1 MPIRDHI
8 VLFING
14 QRHEVRGDAAW
25 MTLTDYLRLT
35 LRLTGTKVVCA
46 EGDCGSCTVSVGRP
60 AGGAV
65 DYTTVCGCILR
76 LIQLD
81 ATHIVT
87 IEGLAYDGGLNPVQ
101 SAMVQCN
108 ASQCGFCTPGFV
120 VTMHQLLQDG
130 KKSDP
135 DVRRKLTGN
144 LCRCTGYDAI
154 LDAAKQCDVGTI
166 RPLNTLYPDADLLPL
181 LLALHATPV
190 TIEANG
196 RTFNKPTSVADAV
209 AFRAANADSILL
221 AGGTDLGVLMNKR
234 KIDPKMILSTAA
246 LPGFTAV
253 DVTTDTIAVGGGAT
267 HDTVQRAMK
276 ATMPDYFGYLEW
288 FGSPQ
293 VRQAGTLAGNLA
305 TGSPIGDSLPPL
317 CVLNAEVELTGP
329 AGVRR
334 VNLNDFYTGYRQTVA
349 RPDEL
354 ITRVLIPRPKTGEHL
369 KLYKVSKR
377 RDLDISTVS
386 MAVWM
391 KLARHDRG
399 TGVPPVS
406 AAEETRAGR
415 PCHVIDDIRIAFGG
429 VAATVLRL
437 RKTEAALKG
446 KPFTADTFDAVRDSV
461 LGEIT
466 PLSDVRGGADYRNLV
481 GQNLLPRMFVE
492 MTTAHD
498 AAAHASASNG
508 SVNGKA
514 H

>member
-1 MPIRDHI
+1 MSTRDHI

-14 QRHEVRGDAAW
+14 RRHEVRGDDAW

-60 AGGAV
+60 AGDKV

-81 ATHIVT
+81 ATHVVT
-87 IEGLAYDGGLNPVQ
+87 VEGLDYDGGLNPVQ

-120 VTMHQLLQDG
+120 VTLHQLLQDG
-130 KKSDP
+130 KKTDQ

-154 LDAAKQCDVGTI
+154 LDAAKQCDVGSI
-166 RPLNTLYPDADLLPL
+166 RPLNTLYPDADVLPSL
-181 LLALHATPV
+181 IALHATPV
-190 TIEANG
+190 KVESSG
-196 RTFNKPTSVADAV
+196 RTFYKPTSVADTV
-209 AFRAANADSILL
+209 AFRAAHADSVLL

-234 KIDPKMILSTAA
+234 KIDPKTIVSTAA

-253 DVTTDTIAVGGGAT
+253 DVTPDAIVVGGGAT
-267 HDTVQRAMK
+267 HDAVQRALK

-317 CVLNAEVELTGP
+317 CVLNAEVELTGTG
-329 AGVRR
+329 GVRR
-334 VNLNDFYTGYRQTVA
+334 VNLNDFYTGYRQTVMTS
-349 RPDEL
+349 DEL
-354 ITRVLIPRPKTGEHL
+354 ITRVVVPRPKPGESL

-386 MAVWM
+386 MAVWL
-391 KLARHDRG
+391 KLSG
-399 TGVPPVS
+399 PT
-406 AAEETRAGR
+406 
-415 PCHVIDDIRIAFGG
+415 IDDIRIAYGG

-446 KPFTADTFDAVRDSV
+446 KPFTADTFDAVRDAV

-466 PLSDVRGGADYRNLV
+466 PLSDVRGSADYRNLV

-508 SVNGKA
+508 QMNGKA
-514 H
+514 AH

>member
-1 MPIRDHI
+1 MPVRDHI

-14 QRHEVRGDAAW
+14 RRHEVSGDAAW

-60 AGGAV
+60 VGDTV

-81 ATHIVT
+81 ATHVVT
-87 IEGLAYDGGLNPVQ
+87 VEGLAYDGGLNPVQ

-120 VTMHQLLQDG
+120 VALHQLLQDG
-130 KKSDP
+130 KKSDQ

-154 LDAAKQCDVGTI
+154 LDAAKQCDVATI
-166 RPLNTLYPDADLLPL
+166 RPLNTLYPDTAFLPTL
-181 LLALHATPV
+181 IALHATPV
-190 TIEANG
+190 KIEAGG
-196 RTFNKPTSVADAV
+196 RTFYKPTSVADAV
-209 AFRAANADSILL
+209 TYRAAHADSVLL

-234 KIDPKMILSTAA
+234 KIDPKTIVSTAA

-253 DVTTDTIAVGGGAT
+253 EVNDDHLAVGGGAT
-267 HDTVQRAMK
+267 HDAVQRAMK
-276 ATMPDYFGYLEW
+276 VTMPDYFGYLEW

-317 CVLNAEVELTGP
+317 CVLNAEVELTGSG
-329 AGVRR
+329 GVRR
-334 VNLNDFYTGYRQTVA
+334 VNLNDFYTGYRQTVMQ
-349 RPDEL
+349 PDEL
-354 ITRVLIPRPKTGEHL
+354 ISRVLIPRPKAGERL

-386 MAVWM
+386 MAVWL
-391 KLARHDRG
+391 KLAG
-399 TGVPPVS
+399 QTI
-406 AAEETRAGR
+406 E
-415 PCHVIDDIRIAFGG
+415 DIRIAYGG

-446 KPFTADTFDAVRDSV
+446 KPFTVGTFDAVRDSV

-466 PLSDVRGGADYRNLV
+466 PLSDVRGSADYRNLV

-492 MTTAHD
+492 MTTSHD
-498 AAAHASASNG
+498 DAAHASASNG
-508 SVNGKA
+508 RMNGQSM
-514 H
+514 